1 MNYLEISQSIEPLN
15 KVVNSEVKLKCVAV
29 GCTFLDIVSSLGHEL
44 PKDEENDSC
53 DEDDCVVVLSTLK
66 LTSKYNGS
74 KVWCRGQIIGSNPV
88 TSSKSLILLQGINY
102 YNYNC

>member
-1 MNYLEISQSIEPLN
+1 MNCLEISQSVEPLH

-29 GCTFLDIVSSLGHEL
+29 GCTVLDIVSSLGYEL
-44 PKDEENDSC
+44 TKDKENDSC
-53 DEDDCVVVLSTLK
+53 DEDDCIVLSTLN

-88 TSSKSLILLQGINY
+88 TSSESLILLQGINY
-102 YNYNC
+102 YYYNFQ